1 MRKFLF
7 VFLSFLFAFQLT
19 AATLRCSICTKKIR
33 PGSRYFKSDRKTFCS
48 QKCFNKTKPVCTA
61 CGKRCVKGAFK
72 KKDKFYCSKKC
83 IETTL
88 PKCALCQKP
97 FRQGIIIKVPEGDK
111 IYCKHCGSLPK
122 CFACSLPA
130 ASGRYLKDGRFL
142 GAACGKTSVF
152 SEAEGQK
159 LFKKIRA
166 EIRSKLH
173 WGTSHKIRFRLVNS
187 NILKKA
193 SANYEPGMEMGLFKH
208 SYTIKTK
215 TETSYT
221 LFKGKQEKTEKYR
234 TDNRYTIFI
243 LSGLPKWKFI
253 EVCAHELGHDW
264 MQGRFP
270 KIKDL
275 KIKEGWAEYFAT
287 RVNDLYGQGFLN
299 KRMEVNKNKVY
310 GDGYRF
316 IRDYIKQHDIK
327 GLMQYFKQLNR

>member
-7 VFLSFLFAFQLT
+7 VFLSFLFIFQLA
-19 AATLRCSICTKKIR
+19 AATLRCSICSKKIK
-33 PGSRYFKSDRKTFCS
+33 GRYFKSAGKTFCS
-48 QKCFNKTKPVCTA
+48 QKCLSKTKPVCAA
-61 CGKRCVKGAFK
+61 CGKRCVKGAFT

-83 IETTL
+83 VETTL

-97 FRQGIIIKVPEGDK
+97 FRQGIVIKLPEGNK
-111 IYCKHCGSLPK
+111 VYCKHCSSLPK
-122 CFACSLPA
+122 CFACALPA
-130 ASGRYLKDGRFL
+130 ASGTYLKDGRFL
-142 GAACGKTSVF
+142 GADCAKTAIF
-152 SEAEGQK
+152 SEAEGQE

-166 EIRSKLH
+166 KIRSKLNWATNH
-173 WGTSHKIRFRLVNS
+173 RIRFRLVDS
-187 NILKKA
+187 KTLQKA

-221 LFKGKQEKTEKYR
+221 LFEGKKEKTEKYL
-234 TDNRYTIFI
+234 TDNRYIIFI

-264 MQGRFP
+264 MQGTFP

-287 RVNDLYGQGFLN
+287 RVNDIYGQGYMN
-299 KRMEVNKNKVY
+299 KRMNTNSNAIY
-310 GDGYRF
+310 GGGYRF
-316 IRDYIKQHDIK
+316 VRDYIKQHGIK
-327 GLMQYFKQLNR
+327 GLMQYFKQLDK